1 MTIKLC
7 LGTLTIVA
15 LHTLVWC
22 APVFAAEAPAPAPTV
37 TMPAVIIKPCV
48 ARPLVQGS
56 GSVRVC
62 AGGQL

>member
-7 LGTLTIVA
+7 LGIIA
-15 LHTLVWC
+15 LFALDSLILATPAL
-22 APVFAAEAPAPAPTV
+22 AAERPVVMPTV
-37 TMPAVIIKPCV
+37 TIKPCIV
-48 ARPLVQGS
+48 RPLAQGS

>member
-22 APVFAAEAPAPAPTV
+22 APVFAAAPAPIV
-37 TMPAVIIKPCV
+37 MP
-48 ARPLVQGS
+48 PLVVTPACKTVVLIQGS

-62 AGGQL
+62 KGGVL

>member
-1 MTIKLC
+1 MTTIKLC
-7 LGTLTIVA
+7 LVVA
-15 LHTLVWC
+15 LHLLLV
-22 APVFAAEAPAPAPTV
+22 AKPLLAAEAAMPAPTV